1 MKAKMEKPIRG
12 LDRNKKIFVAAAI
25 VIILIVIVGLQP
37 RSEKPV
43 IASQTNTEVFS
54 ALLKGGIT
62 SSNTVEEGDTVKV
75 TYQLPEGLEKEKAE
89 LYILGVL
96 SILTPNKQKAVVLTF
111 SGEKKIGGVEVLMED
126 VFKYKNKE
134 ITIEEFKGKIKRL

>member
-1 MKAKMEKPIRG
+1 MKAKIEKPIRR
-12 LDRNKKIFVAAAI
+12 LDRNKKVFVAIAI
-25 VIILIVIVGLQP
+25 VVLVLIAVIAFPKKEQP
-37 RSEKPV
+37 I

-62 SSNTVEEGDTVKV
+62 SSNTVEEGDIVKV

-96 SILTPNKQKAVVLTF
+96 STLTPNKQKAVVLTF
-111 SGEKKIGGVEVLMED
+111 SGDKKLGEIEILMED
-126 VFKYKNKE
+126 VLKYKNKE
-134 ITIEEFKGKIKRL
+134 ITLEELKGKIKRL